1 MTTFRDAVI
10 DLASAPALR
19 PLMPKLLS
27 AVAEPLLARN
37 LDLALLQVGP
47 WIVHVADAPEVDRIL
62 TGYAPNMPW
71 GHYIHADV
79 DIVSLRLAL
88 RKFNLAKL
96 DRVEREVILRYWDPR
111 VLRLFLTHNSPEQR
125 RRFMEWMRHIKWPDG
140 MDMLNETAAEFGR

>member
-27 AVAEPLLARN
+27 AVAESLLARN

-62 TGYAPNMPW
+62 TGYAPDMPW

-96 DRVEREVILRYWDPR
+96 DGIEREVILRYRDTR
-111 VLRLFLTHNSPEQR
+111 AAAV
-125 RRFMEWMRHIKWPDG
+125 PDS
-140 MDMLNETAAEFGR
+140 